1 MRAANR
7 VALVW
12 LAAVGD
18 LWGQQ
23 PETLPSRGTAVVPAD
38 QSLQRHGVLRW
49 LFGPTYRDLWETP
62 LRVPILDLDRFAG
75 GLTPLETGGGMQTR
89 SLRFEG
95 TDGRQYQFR
104 LVAKDPQVED
114 TAYDGALVRKVLRDQ
129 ISANHPGAGL
139 VLPPFMEAAGILHAP
154 PSLFLLPDHPRL
166 GEFRG
171 EFANT
176 LGTIEERPTEGNGE
190 AEPFAGASRIAST
203 PKMLESFREQPW
215 IRVDSRVFLSLRL
228 IDLVVGDW
236 DRHEDQ
242 YRWALVGKESQAG
255 WLPIPR
261 DRDQAFA
268 RFDGQLLAVA
278 RWFSPKLLN
287 YDESYP
293 SPEAATSNGKHLD
306 RRILSDLEWPVW
318 DSVTTSVVALLTDA
332 LIDTAIGRLPA
343 EYRTRNGPTLR
354 RVLRAR
360 RDALPEAAHR
370 FYHYVSKQVLIHGG
384 DSADVLNV
392 IRHPDGRTAIQL
404 RQAGKAGFYFQRTLH
419 PKETAEIR
427 VFLQGGTDSARI
439 EGEGTGPLLRVIGGD
454 GSDALINLAPSRGI
468 RFYDSDDDTEARGAP
483 LDRKPY
489 LAAADT
495 NPEVLPPEDWGDRS
509 ITLPRIR
516 ISSYSGLA
524 VGVMYHRTGYGFRR
538 EPYASQHTIGL
549 DYSFKRTNVRFETE
563 ARWRRVNQHTYF
575 GFRAL
580 LSGIEG
586 GRFFGLGSEAS
597 DSFGST
603 RSAALR
609 KAYEISP
616 FVGFGL
622 ESRSR
627 LWILLRASHTITD
640 PDDPDNRIAAVG
652 LLRPP
657 GTGDVGLLGPA
668 LRYEL
673 DTRDARVNAGS
684 GVLLQIDGEYYPLN
698 WAHQAGT
705 FGALEGSAATYLPVL
720 PSHRLTLALR
730 AGGRRV
736 WGEFPYF
743 RAAMLGGSHSLRGY
757 QKNRFAG
764 DRSLFGNAD
773 LRFRLGRNRS
783 IVPADIGLLGL
794 VDAGQVWY
802 GDTSSG
808 WRSNIGGGI
817 WISAIHGTQGLAF
830 GLARGD
836 EGLRTWLTFGTP
848 F

>member
-1 MRAANR
+1 
-7 VALVW
+7 
-12 LAAVGD
+12 
-18 LWGQQ
+18 
-23 PETLPSRGTAVVPAD
+23 
-38 QSLQRHGVLRW
+38 
-49 LFGPTYRDLWETP
+49 
-62 LRVPILDLDRFAG
+62 
-75 GLTPLETGGGMQTR
+75 
-89 SLRFEG
+89 
-95 TDGRQYQFR
+95 
-104 LVAKDPQVED
+104 
-114 TAYDGALVRKVLRDQ
+114 
-129 ISANHPGAGL
+129 
-139 VLPPFMEAAGILHAP
+139 MEAAGILHAP

-166 GEFRG
+166 NEFRE
-171 EFANT
+171 EFAHT

-190 AEPFAGASRIAST
+190 AEPFAGASRIEGT
-203 PKMLESFREQPW
+203 PKMLESLREQPW
-215 IRVDSRVFLSLRL
+215 IRVDSRVFLRLRL

-242 YRWALVGKESQAG
+242 YRWALVDEETRAR

-268 RFDGQLLAVA
+268 RFDGQLLALA

-332 LIDTAIGRLPA
+332 LIDTAVGRLPA
-343 EYRTRNGPTLR
+343 EYLIQNGPTLR

-360 RDALPEAAHR
+360 RNALPEAARR
-370 FYHYVSKQVLIHGG
+370 FYHYVAKEVLVHGG
-384 DSADVLNV
+384 DSTDVLNV
-392 IRHPDGRTAIQL
+392 IRHADGRTAIQL
-404 RQAGKAGFYFQRTLH
+404 RQAGKDGSYFQRTLH
-419 PKETAEIR
+419 PTETAEIR
-427 VFLQGGTDSARI
+427 VFLQRGADSAVI
-439 EGEGTGPLLRVIGGD
+439 GGVGGSGPLLRVIGGD
-454 GSDALINLAPSRGI
+454 GSDALINQAPSRGI
-468 RFYDSDDDTEARGAP
+468 RFYDSDHDTHARGAP
-483 LDRKPY
+483 LDRRPY

-495 NPEVLPPEDWGDRS
+495 NPELLPPEDWGDRS

-538 EPYASQHTIGL
+538 EPYASRHTSGL

-563 ARWRRVNQHTYF
+563 ARWRGINQQTYY

-586 GRFFGLGSEAS
+586 GRFFGLGPESS
-597 DSFGST
+597 DSFGSA

-609 KAYEISP
+609 KAYEVSP

-627 LWILLRASHTITD
+627 LWLLLRASHTVTD
-640 PDDPDNRIAAVG
+640 LDDPDNRVAAVG

-673 DTRDARVNAGS
+673 DTRDAPVNAAS
-684 GVLLQIDGEYYPLN
+684 GVLLQIDGEYYPLT
-698 WAHQAGT
+698 WARQAGG

-720 PSHRLTLALR
+720 PSRRLTLALR

-736 WGEFPYF
+736 WGDFPYF

-773 LRFRLGRNRS
+773 LRLKLGRNRT

-794 VDAGQVWY
+794 VDAGRVWY
-802 GDTSSG
+802 GETNSG
-808 WRSNIGGGI
+808 WRSNVGGGV